1 MIGKLIGKALVVA
14 ILGMAAA
21 PFCSGQAPP
30 SNDNFSNRIV
40 LTGNTVAFSGA
51 LAGATLQPNEALGGY
66 GANQLTGNLS
76 QSIWWTWT
84 APQTSLVIVEMIGAS
99 SDSQIQG
106 GEPVDGVA
114 IYDTTNVFT
123 QADPVAQM
131 GLDVSMI
138 CEALRFSATEG
149 SNYQIQVIGSSSTA
163 YQFLLVATD
172 PPLILQV
179 PRSLTVSS
187 NASTLFTVVADG
199 YRPLRYQWQMA
210 GTNLPGQTATMLALT
225 NIDGSQAG
233 SYSVIVTN
241 VGGSVT
247 SAPAVLAVSA
257 AIVQPSLM
265 AVNGDPGQFVLVLSG
280 EVGRN
285 YRIESSVDL
294 AGWTGDYSFP
304 RYPFWYVGEYS
315 HNTPY
320 LTSIIFNT
328 NGNSS
333 FVITNDQGCQYFRAS
348 QYQPANEICINNMR
362 QIRFAK
368 LLWRRDFN
376 NDDFDGVRW
385 LTPTGFDLAPY
396 FLAGALPSCPLDPDQ
411 TFPTSYIP
419 DDCQT
424 EPVCEIVPQT
434 HILEEPQQ

>member
-1 MIGKLIGKALVVA
+1 MIGKLIGKSLVVG
-14 ILGMAAA
+14 ILSMTAA
-21 PFCSGQAPP
+21 PLCFGQAPP
-30 SNDNFSNRIV
+30 PNDNFSNRVV
-40 LTGNTVAFSGA
+40 LTGNTVAFSGT

-84 APQTSLVIVEMIGAS
+84 APQSSLVIVEMIGAS
-99 SDSQIQG
+99 ADSQIAG
-106 GEPVDGVA
+106 GEPLDGVA

-123 QADPVAQM
+123 QVDPVAQM

-163 YQFLLVATD
+163 YQFLLEATN
-172 PPLILQV
+172 PPLILQP
-179 PRSLTVSS
+179 PRSVTVSS

-199 YRPLRYQWQMA
+199 YRPLRYQWRMA

-233 SYSVIVTN
+233 NYSVIVTN
-241 VGGSVT
+241 MGGSVT
-247 SAPAVLAVSA
+247 SAPAVLAVST

-265 AVNGDPGQFVLVLSG
+265 AMSGATGQFMFALTG
-280 EVGRN
+280 EAGRN

-294 AGWTGDYSFP
+294 AGWTDGYSFL
-304 RYPFWYVGEYS
+304 RYPFWYVADFGY
-315 HNTPY
+315 NTPY

-333 FVITNDQGCQYFRAS
+333 FLITNVQAWQYLRAS

-396 FLAGALPSCPLDPDQ
+396 FPGGVLPCCPFDPEQ

-419 DDCQT
+419 NDCQT